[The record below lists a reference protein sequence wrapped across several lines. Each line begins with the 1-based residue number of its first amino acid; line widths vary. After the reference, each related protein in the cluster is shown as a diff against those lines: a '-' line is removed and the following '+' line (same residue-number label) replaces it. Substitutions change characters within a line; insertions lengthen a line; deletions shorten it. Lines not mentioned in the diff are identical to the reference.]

1 MKEVSWKDLKLNP
14 MTAFGSDWFALA
26 AGTERDGCNA
36 MTVAW
41 GHLGAI
47 WGREGSPDCLP
58 TAVVYVRPSRYTKEF
73 MDREALFTLSLF
85 DRSKRAALGYIGAH
99 SGRDGDKA
107 AAAHLTVK
115 PLDGCVTFTE
125 ARETFV
131 CRKLYMHQLDYAACP
146 DLGAVKKQSATAAP
160 MISTVRTTHSAGCL
174 YRRIDRTR
182 SFTPTSPKATGQ
194 TAMDLWARLKASSV
208 SE

>member
-26 AGTERDGCNA
+26 AGNERDGCNA

-99 SGRDGDKA
+99 SGRDGDKLA
-107 AAAHLTVK
+107 SAGLKPVYADGTVY
-115 PLDGCVTFTE
+115 LEG
-125 ARETFV
+125 ARLV
-131 CRKLYMHQLDYAACP
+131 LICRKLYTAPLTEEGFVDKAVVDYDYPKRDFHQFYIGEIIKVL
-146 DLGAVKKQSATAAP
+146 T
-160 MISTVRTTHSAGCL
+160 
-174 YRRIDRTR
+174 
-182 SFTPTSPKATGQ
+182 
-194 TAMDLWARLKASSV
+194 
-208 SE
+208 E